1 MSDDDNLPDLSGPLP
16 LDLSKVEITPA
27 HIIPT
32 TEFIRPCE
40 RVEPETKEFVGFPTI
55 ADRFAA
61 LTVEL
66 PLAGAAAMKPLANG
80 ELAITAHLRARAPWY
95 ATAIDLLDQQW
106 RLQLWLCR
114 PWIAFR
120 PLLLVGPPGCGKSH
134 LARMIAERSAV
145 GHSILSLAGVA
156 DSTTVEGTPRGF
168 TNTMPCFPA
177 LTMAQHGTA
186 NPIVVVE
193 ELDKAGVSARHGDP
207 VTALLTLL
215 EPGTAK
221 QYWDR
226 CLLAPV
232 DVSHVNW
239 ILTANSL
246 AGLPAP
252 LRSRLDI
259 VHVDGPSPEHFDIL
273 LANLFDE
280 IAGQWRLPHTLLPTV
295 AFEAEELLRHRF
307 ARHRSVRRLE
317 RELRAAMAAVI
328 GAVPRLTS

>member
-1 MSDDDNLPDLSGPLP
+1 MFDTHNIPRSGGVLP
-16 LDLSKVEITPA
+16 LDLSKVESTPA
-27 HIIPT
+27 PMIPT
-32 TEFIRPCE
+32 TEYIRPCQHI
-40 RVEPETKEFVGFPTI
+40 EPETKEFVGFPTI

-61 LTVEL
+61 LTSEL

-80 ELAITAHLRARAPWY
+80 ELDITNHLRARAPWY
-95 ATAIDLLDQQW
+95 VTAIDLLDQQW
-106 RLQLWLCR
+106 RLQLWLGR

-134 LARMIAERSAV
+134 LARMIAERSGV

-156 DSTTVEGTPRGF
+156 DSTTVEGTPRGS

-177 LTMAQHGTA
+177 LTMAQHGTV

-246 AGLPAP
+246 DGLAAP

-259 VHVDGPSPEHFDIL
+259 VHVDGPASEHFDIL
-273 LANLFDE
+273 LANLLDE
-280 IAGQWRLPHTLLPTV
+280 IAGKWGMPHALLPDL
-295 AFEAEELLRHRF
+295 APEAEELLCHRF
-307 ARHRSVRRLE
+307 AQHRSVRRLE
-317 RELRAAMAAVI
+317 RELRAAIAAGI
-328 GAVPRLTS
+328 AAAPRLTS

>member
-1 MSDDDNLPDLSGPLP
+1 MSDDDNLTDLSGPLP
-16 LDLSKVEITPA
+16 LDLNTTEIAPA
-27 HIIPT
+27 AQIPT

-40 RVEPETKEFVGFPTI
+40 RIEPETKEFAGFPTI
-55 ADRFAA
+55 ADRFAS
-61 LTVEL
+61 LTAEL
-66 PLAGAAAMKPLANG
+66 PLAGATAMKSTANG

-95 ATAIDLLDQQW
+95 AASIDLLDQQW
-106 RLQLWLCR
+106 RLQLWLGR

-134 LARMIAERSAV
+134 LARMIAERSGV

-193 ELDKAGVSARHGDP
+193 EVDKAGNSARHGDP
-207 VTALLTLL
+207 VTALLTLI

-221 QYWDR
+221 RYWDR

-246 AGLPAP
+246 DGLPAP
-252 LRSRLDI
+252 LLSRLDI
-259 VHVDGPSPEHFDIL
+259 IQIHGPEAVDFEIL
-273 LANLFDE
+273 LDNLLRE
-280 IAGQWRLPHTLLPTV
+280 IAREWGLLMADLPSLTH
-295 AFEAEELLRHRF
+295 EAGYLLRDRF
-307 ARHRSVRRLE
+307 IKYRSVRRLGK
-317 RELRAAMAAVI
+317 ELRAAMAATI
-328 GAVPRLTS
+328 ALSPRSIN